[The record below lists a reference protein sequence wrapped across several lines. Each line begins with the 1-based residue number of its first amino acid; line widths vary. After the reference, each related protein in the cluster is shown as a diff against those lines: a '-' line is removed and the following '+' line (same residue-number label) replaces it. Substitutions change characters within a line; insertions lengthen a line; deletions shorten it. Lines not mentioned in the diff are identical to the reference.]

1 MMPILL
7 WSLAVAAGAAAAC
20 QAAAN
25 SAITARA
32 TLGAALFLNT
42 LIVLAGT
49 FVLLLVTGGPRTLA
63 ALPGAPWHHYI
74 AGLAGFTVI
83 ASITFVFP
91 RLGAATALALMVL
104 GQGVMA
110 LVIDHQGLWGLRI
123 VPVTGA
129 RLLGVVCLVAGVV
142 LLRR

>member
-20 QAAAN
+20 QAAVN
-25 SAITARA
+25 SAIAARA

-42 LIVLAGT
+42 VVGPGSDGALI
-49 FVLLLVTGGPRTLA
+49 RM
-63 ALPGAPWHHYI
+63 
-74 AGLAGFTVI
+74 
-83 ASITFVFP
+83 
-91 RLGAATALALMVL
+91 GAATALALMVL

-110 LVIDHQGLWGLRI
+110 LVIDHHGLWGMRP
-123 VPVTGA
+123 VPVTA
-129 RLLGVVCLVAGVV
+129 PRLLGVACLVAGML